1 MKAMVCEMCGSNNL
15 VKQDGMYVCQHCGTK
30 YSPDDAKKLM
40 VEIDNSKKLDNYYQ
54 LARQAKNNDNS
65 EDAAKYYDLI
75 RQENPEDWEANFYAV
90 YYTTMQ
96 CKIGEI
102 PTASYKLRNSIDGVI
117 AMVKN
122 GIDNQSET
130 VSALNEIGNKCK
142 TITLLLYTSAWKQY
156 DPNGYFNNPPYFA
169 QKTINVHGI
178 LTTLGNSIEK
188 YFGNDEPYSS
198 IVSEIRKCDIQTRVD
213 ELTKCKKAQ
222 YDQTTSD
229 LITKVQE
236 KDPSYTPPE
245 LKSAKSG
252 CYVATAVY
260 GSYDCPQVWTLR
272 RYRDD
277 TLAKTW
283 YGRAFIHTYYAIS
296 PTLVK
301 WFGNTEWF
309 KNMWKPK
316 LDKMVSNLNNEGVD
330 STPYEDKNW

>member
-40 VEIDNSKKLDNYYQ
+40 VEVDNSGKLDSLYN
-54 LARQAKNNDNS
+54 LARQAKAEDNS
-65 EDAAKYYDLI
+65 EAGAKYYGEILVLAPD
-75 RQENPEDWEANFYAV
+75 DWEAQFYSIYYDSMNHKVAEISTAV
-90 YYTTMQ
+90 RNIRKRCKTVFSEIAAKDIPNEKKKEIYT
-96 CKIGEI
+96 EI
-102 PTASYKLRNSIDGVI
+102 SDK
-117 AMVKN
+117 MVSAAKAFH
-122 GIDNQSET
+122 S
-130 VSALNEIGNKCK
+130 SALNTYRKVDAMTDLRNQSANWMVSSVEMIISTADDIKEIFFDNEKALSLYKEGFDLSCRCK
-142 TITLLLYTSAWKQY
+142 FFSMNLTRATITDRIKAI
-156 DPNGYFNNPPYFA
+156 DPSFDA
-169 QKTINVHGI
+169 
-178 LTTLGNSIEK
+178 
-188 YFGNDEPYSS
+188 
-198 IVSEIRKCDIQTRVD
+198 SEAK
-213 ELTKCKKAQ
+213 KKA
-222 YDQTTSD
+222 
-229 LITKVQE
+229 
-236 KDPSYTPPE
+236 
-245 LKSAKSG
+245 SG

-301 WFGNTEWF
+301 WFGDTEWF